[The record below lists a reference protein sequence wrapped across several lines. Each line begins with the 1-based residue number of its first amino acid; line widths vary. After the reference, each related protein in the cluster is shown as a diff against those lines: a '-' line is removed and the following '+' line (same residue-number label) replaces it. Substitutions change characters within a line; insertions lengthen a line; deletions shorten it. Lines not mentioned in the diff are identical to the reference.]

1 MKYVA
6 ATLCLT
12 ICLLSIGCIERP
24 TSRKAK
30 PFEVVE
36 LESCLCLL
44 IDMSGSFGTSWEDR
58 AHKLFLQLLDAI
70 FADAGAES
78 RVVIGQLSGNDQV
91 VLFEGQPNELRRK
104 FKSPE
109 DLNSFLLKHA
119 DPSASK
125 VYESTRKMVDY
136 AAALNGVTDE
146 TRMVTVV
153 LSDMADNTQDEKAR
167 EKAKDQV
174 LKSLEEYHERGGG
187 LALYFVSPD
196 QAKNWNQMLTEAGFG
211 AGEFV
216 IETSLSESPRLPRL
230 N

>member
-1 MKYVA
+1 MKRLVL
-6 ATLCLT
+6 TLCAV
-12 ICLLSIGCIERP
+12 ICLSSVGCIERP
-24 TSRKAK
+24 ATKKHK

-58 AHKLFLQLLDAI
+58 AHNLFLQLLDAV
-70 FADAGAES
+70 FADSGAES

-91 VLFEGQPNELRRK
+91 VLFEGEPNELRRK
-104 FKSPE
+104 FRSPE
-109 DLNSFLLKHA
+109 DLNSFLLDHSE
-119 DPSASK
+119 PSASK

-136 AAALNGVTDE
+136 AVALNGVTDE

-153 LSDMADNTQDEKAR
+153 LSDMADSTQDEKLR
-167 EKAKDQV
+167 DVAKEQV
-174 LKSLEEYHERGGG
+174 RNSLQEYHERGGG
-187 LALYFVSPD
+187 VALYFVDPE
-196 QAKNWNQMLTEAGFG
+196 QAKNWSGILKDAGFV

>member
-1 MKYVA
+1 MKYVV
-6 ATLCLT
+6 ATLCLS

-153 LSDMADNTQDEKAR
+153 LSDC
-167 EKAKDQV
+167 
-174 LKSLEEYHERGGG
+174 L
-187 LALYFVSPD
+187 LYTSP
-196 QAKNWNQMLTEAGFG
+196 
-211 AGEFV
+211 
-216 IETSLSESPRLPRL
+216 SPRDRQKSRMPSSA
-230 N
+230 